1 MGIARNMRW
10 TPGLCRADDVAMS
23 TIDTTQTR
31 SLHRGWRAFDS
42 IARDFTPNWFAVT
55 MGTGA
60 LALALNQA
68 PLAIPGR
75 RQIAEGLWLVDVGVF
90 ACCALLYTIHWLFH
104 REQAR
109 RIFEHPV
116 LSMFLGTIPMGLATI
131 LNGLL
136 AFGSTS
142 GRAGTIHLASVL
154 WYVDVA
160 LSLGCSWLVPYFMFT
175 RQKHDLTDM
184 TAVWLLPLVAAE
196 VAAASGGLLLQHL
209 PAGSTAQHVLIVS
222 YALCGMSV
230 LPAFGVLAILFLRM
244 ALHKLPKREM
254 AATSWLALG
263 PIGTAALSLLLL
275 GDEATRALAGT
286 PIAEIAASLRPIGV
300 VCSFVLWGYGAWWLG
315 TALLATW
322 RYLRQ
327 EMPFNLGW
335 WGFTF
340 PLGVYSLAT
349 LALFRET
356 GLRLFEFSG
365 CALVILLAAIWCIV
379 GGKTVIFLWQS
390 ATASQRPRTGCL
402 QREHSA
408 DPIVLSVTAGSS

>member
-1 MGIARNMRW
+1 MSW
-10 TPGLCRADDVAMS
+10 TIDRCGVDDVAMNL
-23 TIDTTQTR
+23 INAIQTR
-31 SLHRGWRAFDS
+31 PLRWDWRAFRS
-42 IARDFTPNWFAVT
+42 IARNFTPNWFAVT

-60 LALALNQA
+60 LALALNQV
-68 PLAIPGR
+68 PLALPGR
-75 RQIAEGLWLVDVGVF
+75 REVAEGLWLLDAGVF
-90 ACCALLYTIHWLFH
+90 ACCALLYTIHWMFH
-104 REQAR
+104 RTQAR

-136 AFGSTS
+136 AFGSAS
-142 GRAGTIHLASVL
+142 GRDGTIHLASLL
-154 WYVDVA
+154 WCVDVA

-175 RQKHDLTDM
+175 RQKHDLSDM

-196 VAAASGGLLLQHL
+196 VAAASGGLMLQRM
-209 PAGSTAQHVLIVS
+209 PAGTHAQQVLIVS

-244 ALHKLPKREM
+244 ALHKLPNREM

-275 GDEATRALAGT
+275 GDEAERVLAGT
-286 PIAEIAASLRPIGV
+286 PIAAVAAPMRTIGV
-300 VCSFVLWGYGAWWLG
+300 TCSFVLWGYGAWWLG

-327 EMPFNLGW
+327 EMPFNPGW

-356 GLRLFEFSG
+356 GLQLFEISG

-379 GGKTVIFLWQS
+379 GGRTVIFLWQS
-390 ATASQRPRTGCL
+390 AA
-402 QREHSA
+402 
-408 DPIVLSVTAGSS
+408 PIVLSATARSS